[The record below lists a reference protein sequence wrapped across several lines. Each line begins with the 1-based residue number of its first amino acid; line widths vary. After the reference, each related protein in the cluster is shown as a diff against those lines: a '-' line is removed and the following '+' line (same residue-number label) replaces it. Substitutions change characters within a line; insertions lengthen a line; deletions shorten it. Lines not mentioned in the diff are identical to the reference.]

1 MAKIRYSLRSW
12 LWRVDVHQEVDE
24 EIAFH
29 IEMRTRELIE
39 RGVDPKTAREIV
51 LARVGDVTRLKR
63 TCIDLGR
70 RREREM
76 RLTQWLGEF
85 TGDVR
90 FAIRQLRAAPGFA
103 LVAAITLALGIG
115 ANSAM
120 FALADATLLRPLP
133 YAGAD
138 RLVMAWERTAR
149 IPRGGVSP
157 SSLLDWE
164 EQSQSFEVL
173 AAITFGAGGGPL
185 IEGPDGSLQSADRQT
200 VSARFFDVLGVTPIA
215 GRTFRPAD
223 AERAACATPPCLAAP
238 VVVISEGLWRTRF
251 GSDPALIGRDIRLN
265 GDPFAVIGIVPDDVQ
280 LQRPASVW
288 SLMPEPP
295 PNIPRNARFLQVIG
309 RLKPGVDVAA
319 AQADL
324 AVVAD
329 RIARAHP
336 ETNKDW
342 SVLVEPLRSGV
353 MGRDLRMTALF
364 LFGVVGF
371 VLLLC
376 CANVA
381 NLLLARGSVRAREL
395 AVRSAL
401 GAARSRIVAQLLTES
416 LVLATFGGLL
426 GAGVGAAILKI
437 APTLIPPGLLPAAL
451 SIGFDGRVVAFCAAA
466 ALGVGMLFGLVPAWQ
481 ATRPALIQAISSES
495 RSATSR
501 GGRFRN
507 LVVAGEV
514 AAAVLLLCGA
524 GLLLRT
530 LLVLGSFD
538 TGYRADSNA
547 VLTLD
552 FSLPAPAKGTRY
564 PTFES
569 LTQFYDEASREVR
582 AIPGVRSIG
591 WSTGLPYGTT
601 SEIGRLPFEIVGD
614 QQDVSNR
621 PTADFQPASPD
632 YFSTLDLPIVAGRVF
647 DGRDTS
653 ETRRV
658 CIVNEAFARRHLAG
672 RNPIGARIVTGVN
685 VPGLFEPAAWEVVG
699 VARQLKGRVDEPED
713 PALVYVPLAQYPWT
727 DTYLVVQATTGP
739 VQALLTPIRQ
749 AIARIDRNVPV
760 RRERTLTDLANLT
773 TAPHRFRAVMV
784 GTFAALALAL
794 AMVGIFGV
802 LTYSV
807 EQRAREFGVRVAL
820 GATSTS
826 ILRLVL
832 GSAALTIA
840 IGAAVGLAAAAAV
853 AQTIS
858 MFLFGVPP
866 LDPVTFGSVAVLLT
880 LTALVATAAP
890 AWRAT
895 RVDPVVAFRSE

>member
-1 MAKIRYSLRSW
+1 MARIRYSLRSW

-39 RGVDPKTAREIV
+39 RGVDPTSAREIV
-51 LARVGDVTRLKR
+51 LARLGDVTRLKR

-70 RREREM
+70 RRDREM
-76 RLTQWLGEF
+76 RLTQWFGEF
-85 TGDVR
+85 TTDVR

-103 LVAAITLALGIG
+103 LVAALTLALGIG

-133 YAGAD
+133 YAEAG
-138 RLVMAWERTAR
+138 RLVMVWERTAR
-149 IPRGGVSP
+149 VPRAGVSP
-157 SSLLDWE
+157 ASLLDWE
-164 EQSQSFEVL
+164 AQSQSFEVL

-185 IEGPDGSLQSADRQT
+185 VEGPDGSLQSADRQT

-223 AERAACATPPCLAAP
+223 AERSACATPPCQAAP

-251 GSDPALIGRDIRLN
+251 GSDQALIGRDIRLN
-265 GDPFAVIGIVPDDVQ
+265 GDPFTVIGIVRDDVQ

-288 SLMPEPP
+288 SLMPEAP
-295 PNIPRNARFLQVIG
+295 PNLPRAARFLQVIG
-309 RLKPGVDVAA
+309 RLKPGMTVDA

-381 NLLLARGSVRAREL
+381 NLLLARSNVRAREL

-401 GAARSRIVAQLLTES
+401 GAGRPRIVAQLLTES

-426 GAGVGAAILKI
+426 GAGVGIAILKV
-437 APTLIPPGLLPAAL
+437 APTLIPPGLLPAAV
-451 SIGFDGRVVAFCAAA
+451 SIAFDGRVVAFCAVAA
-466 ALGVGMLFGLVPAWQ
+466 IGVGVLFGLVPAWQ

-501 GGRFRN
+501 GGRFRHI
-507 LVVAGEV
+507 VVAGQV

-524 GLLLRT
+524 GLLVRT

-538 TGYRADSNA
+538 TGYRADSDA

-552 FSLPAPAKGTRY
+552 FSLPAPAEGTRY

-569 LTQFYDEASREVR
+569 LTQFYDEASREVQ

-601 SEIGRLPFEIVGD
+601 EMGRLPFEIVGAP
-614 QQDVSNR
+614 QVDVSNR
-621 PTADFQPASPD
+621 PAANFQAASPG
-632 YFSTLDLPIVAGRVF
+632 YFRTLDLPIVAGREF
-647 DGRDTS
+647 DERDTQQ
-653 ETRRV
+653 TGRV

-672 RNPIGARIVTGVN
+672 RNPIGTRIVTGLN
-685 VPGLFEPAAWEVVG
+685 VPGLFKPAAWEVVG
-699 VARQLKGRVDEPED
+699 VARQMRERADEPEE
-713 PALVYVPLAQYPWT
+713 PALVYVPLAQFPFT

-820 GATSTS
+820 GATSAS

-840 IGAAVGLAAAAAV
+840 IGAAIGLAAAAAV
-853 AQTIS
+853 SQAIS
-858 MFLFGVPP
+858 VFLFGVQP
-866 LDPVTFGSVAVLLT
+866 LDPVTFVSVGLLLT
-880 LTALVATAAP
+880 LTAILATAAP

-895 RVDPVVAFRSE
+895 RVDPVEAFRSE

>member
-138 RLVMAWERTAR
+138 RLVMVSERTGR
-149 IPRGGVSP
+149 VPRAGVSP
-157 SSLLDWE
+157 PNLLDWE
-164 EQSQSFEVL
+164 AQSQSFEVL

-185 IEGPDGSLQSADRQT
+185 VEGPDGSLQSADRQT
-200 VSARFFDVLGVTPIA
+200 VSARFFDVLGVTPVA

-223 AERAACATPPCLAAP
+223 AERSAQP

-251 GSDPALIGRDIRLN
+251 GADPTLIGRDIRLN
-265 GDPFAVIGIVPDDVQ
+265 GEPFAVIGIVPDDVQ

-288 SLMPEPP
+288 SLILQAP
-295 PNIPRNARFLQVIG
+295 PNINVPRAARFLQVIG
-309 RLKPGVDVAA
+309 RLKPGVTVDA

-324 AVVAD
+324 AVIAD
-329 RIARAHP
+329 RLARTYP

-466 ALGVGMLFGLVPAWQ
+466 AVSVGVLFGLVPAWQ

-538 TGYRADSNA
+538 TGYRADSDA

-552 FSLPAPAKGTRY
+552 FSLPAPARGTRY

-601 SEIGRLPFEIVGD
+601 SEIGRLPFEIVGE

-807 EQRAREFGVRVAL
+807 EQRAREFGVRIAL
-820 GATSTS
+820 GATSAS